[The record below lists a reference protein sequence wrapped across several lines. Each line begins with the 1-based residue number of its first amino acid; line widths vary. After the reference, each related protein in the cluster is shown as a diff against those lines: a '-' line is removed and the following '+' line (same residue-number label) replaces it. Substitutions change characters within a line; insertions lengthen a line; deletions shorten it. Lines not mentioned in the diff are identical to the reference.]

1 MIVRIVIVI
10 ALIAAYGFLKILETA
25 FIEININKIKF
36 VADSGDEMYSALYE
50 HLKKIDSL
58 TASIQFGAILCCL
71 CATIVSI
78 KTFLQPITELFAGFG
93 VYSYLAVFLAGAII
107 IVVLAMLLLLFGNL
121 LPKKIGTR
129 HCENMVF
136 STIRQITVI
145 SAILSPAVM
154 VCLGLSH
161 VFGNSLGINPRDE
174 DDNVTEEEIRF
185 LVDAGE
191 DNGAIDENEKE
202 MINNIFEFDN
212 TLVGDVATHRTDI
225 VAVGLNST
233 LEDIITVISEEKFSR
248 IPVYDENIDD
258 IIGFFRV
265 RDLLKFYADGSNG
278 KKFRLNDIILEPYFV
293 PFSKKTDELFEDM
306 QKNKVQMAI
315 VIDEYGGTAG
325 IVTMEDLIEEIVGN
339 IFDEYDVDEEEIR
352 EIDENTFLVKGT
364 TPIDEVEELFDVEFE
379 DNNYYDTIGGFI
391 IGQLGRIPDGE
402 ERPKVTVGD
411 LVFKVEKID
420 DKRIE
425 LIKIH
430 KTIEIKA
437 E

>member
-1 MIVRIVIVI
+1 MSVSFLIIILII
-10 ALIAAYGFLKILETA
+10 AFYGFLKVLEAA
-25 FIEININKIKF
+25 FSEININKIKF
-36 VADSGDEMYSALYE
+36 VADSGDEAYTTLHA
-50 HLKKIDSL
+50 HLKKADRL
-58 TASIQFGAILCCL
+58 TASIQMGAILCCI
-71 CATIVSI
+71 CVAIVSF
-78 KTFLQPITELFAGFG
+78 KTFLHPLAAVFTDFG
-93 VYSYLAVFLAGAII
+93 VNSRGALIISGVII
-107 IVVLAMLLLLFGNL
+107 IVAISMLLLLFGNL
-121 LPKKIGTR
+121 LPKKIGAK
-129 HCENMVF
+129 HSENMVR
-136 STIRQITVI
+136 STIKQVTLF
-145 SAILSPAVM
+145 AALLSPV
-154 VCLGLSH
+154 VIICLGLSNL
-161 VFGNSLGINPRDE
+161 FGERLGVNPKEE

-191 DNGAIDENEKE
+191 DNGTIDENEKE

-212 TLVGDVATHRTDI
+212 TIVGDVATHRTDI

-233 LEDIITVISEEKFSR
+233 LEDILAVISEEKFSR

-278 KKFRLNDIILEPYFV
+278 KNFRFNDIILEPYFV

-339 IFDEYDVDEEEIR
+339 IFDEYDIEEEEIR

-364 TPIDEVEELFDVEFE
+364 TPIDEVEELFDAKFAE
-379 DNNYYDTIGGFI
+379 NNNYDTIGGFI
-391 IGQLGRIPDGE
+391 IGQLGRIPDE
-402 ERPKVTVGD
+402 NERPKVIVD
-411 LVFKVEKID
+411 NFVFKIEKID

-430 KTIEIKA
+430 KVI
-437 E
+437 

>member
-1 MIVRIVIVI
+1 MSVSFISII
-10 ALIAAYGFLKILETA
+10 ALIAVYGFLKVLETA

-36 VADSGDEMYSALYE
+36 IADSGNEMYSALYE

-71 CATIVSI
+71 CTAVVSI
-78 KTFLQPITELFAGFG
+78 KTFLQPIAEIFVGFG
-93 VYSYLAVFLAGAII
+93 LYSYLAAFFAGAVI

-121 LPKKIGTR
+121 LPQKIGTR

-145 SAILSPAVM
+145 SAVLSPAVM

-161 VFGNSLGINPRDE
+161 LFGKGLGINPREE

-202 MINNIFEFDN
+202 MINNIFEFNN
-212 TLVGDVATHRTDI
+212 TMVGDIATHRTDI

-278 KKFRLNDIILEPYFV
+278 KNFRFNDIILEPYFV

-339 IFDEYDVDEEEIR
+339 IFDEYDIDEEEIR

-364 TPIDEVEELFDVEFE
+364 TQIDEVEELFDVEFE
-379 DNNYYDTIGGFI
+379 DNSYYDTIGGFI
-391 IGQLGRIPDGE
+391 IGQLGRIPDE
-402 ERPKVTVGD
+402 KERPKITVGN

-430 KTIEIKA
+430 KTMEVNI
-437 E
+437 

>member
-1 MIVRIVIVI
+1 
-10 ALIAAYGFLKILETA
+10 
-25 FIEININKIKF
+25 
-36 VADSGDEMYSALYE
+36 
-50 HLKKIDSL
+50 
-58 TASIQFGAILCCL
+58 
-71 CATIVSI
+71 
-78 KTFLQPITELFAGFG
+78 
-93 VYSYLAVFLAGAII
+93 
-107 IVVLAMLLLLFGNL
+107 
-121 LPKKIGTR
+121 
-129 HCENMVF
+129 
-136 STIRQITVI
+136 
-145 SAILSPAVM
+145 
-154 VCLGLSH
+154 
-161 VFGNSLGINPRDE
+161 
-174 DDNVTEEEIRF
+174 
-185 LVDAGE
+185 
-191 DNGAIDENEKE
+191 
-202 MINNIFEFDN
+202 FEFNN

-233 LEDIITVISEEKFSR
+233 LRDILTVISEEKFSR

-278 KKFRLNDIILEPYFV
+278 ENFKFNDIILEPYFV

-364 TPIDEVEELFDVEFE
+364 TQIDEVEELFNVEFE
-379 DNNYYDTIGGFI
+379 DNNYYDTIGGFL
-391 IGQLGRIPDGE
+391 IGQLGRIPDEE
-402 ERPKVTVGD
+402 ERPKVTVGK

-430 KTIEIKA
+430 KNMEIKT